1 MQPHDPSRLLRL
13 ALRANACFSAV
24 SGLVLA
30 AAAPALGPWLG
41 IPPLALAVVGL
52 GLLPFAWLL
61 FRNAARSPLSE
72 SEARLAVGADVA
84 WVIGSAALVAFDPL
98 GLTLAGRVAVVVI
111 ALCVADFALLQAL
124 GLGRLGA
131 RRQRPDQREACGRS
145 ARGSTS
151 GSSAAQTKAVRPPA
165 M

>member
-13 ALRANACFSAV
+13 TLRANASFSTV

-30 AAAPALGPWLG
+30 VAAPFLGPWLG

-61 FRNAARSPLSE
+61 FRNAARTPINE
-72 SEARLAVGADVA
+72 FEARFAVGADVA
-84 WVIGSAALVAFDPL
+84 WVVGSAALIAFDPL

-111 ALCVADFALLQAL
+111 ALCVADFALLQAV
-124 GLGRLGA
+124 GLGRL
-131 RRQRPDQREACGRS
+131 RRVPV
-145 ARGSTS
+145 
-151 GSSAAQTKAVRPPA
+151 AA
-165 M
+165 